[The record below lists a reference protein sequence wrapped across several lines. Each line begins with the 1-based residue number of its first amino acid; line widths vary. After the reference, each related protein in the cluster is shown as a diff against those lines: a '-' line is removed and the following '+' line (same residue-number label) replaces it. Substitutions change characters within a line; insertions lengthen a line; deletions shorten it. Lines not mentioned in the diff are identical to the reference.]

1 MRSWADLAAQ
11 SYEHM
16 AKRTQ
21 RFSIYKIHGHLGEGT
36 PDYNEIARQI
46 VRLDGRIHRSG
57 NRVVAIGRTA
67 LVSGDDSTQRAWF
80 VACSG
85 DVDRNVLFFDL
96 NRFTETSSLLESGRF
111 VARKTRALFDP
122 ALRTLVIESGR
133 GHLPA
138 EELAKIIEEALR
150 ENPAYASL
158 EVSFA
163 PVAAPSFTAKLDRL
177 ARIQSVSVSI
187 ARPNVDWSERYDQLA
202 ELADDSR
209 AGAIEA
215 TVRARR
221 SDGLSKTRGIIPNL
235 KHWLS
240 SGISSVSSAR
250 IKGALS
256 GQSGLIELKLR
267 DHVDTFTVTTEV
279 NSESGQPADSEM
291 QSKLGAYMDQRA
303 ETEES

>member
-1 MRSWADLAAQ
+1 
-11 SYEHM
+11 M
-16 AKRTQ
+16 AKRTY

-36 PDYNEIARQI
+36 PDYREIARKI
-46 VRLDGRIHRSG
+46 VSLSGQIHRDGS
-57 NRVVAIGRTA
+57 RVVAIGTTM
-67 LVSGDDSTQRAWF
+67 LVSGVDSTQRAWF
-80 VACSG
+80 VAYSG

-122 ALRTLVIESGR
+122 VLRTLVIESGR
-133 GHLPA
+133 GHLPP

-150 ENPAYASL
+150 DDPAYASL

-163 PVAAPSFTAKLDRL
+163 PVAAPSFITKIETLE
-177 ARIQSVSVSI
+177 RIQSVSVSI

-209 AGAIEA
+209 AGAIET

-221 SDGLSKTRGIIPNL
+221 SDGLSKSRGIVPNL
-235 KHWLS
+235 KRWLS
-240 SGISSVSSAR
+240 AAMSSVSSAR
-250 IKGALS
+250 IKGALP
-256 GQSGLIELKLR
+256 GQSSLIELRLR
-267 DHVDTFTVTTEV
+267 DHVDTFSVTTEV
-279 NSESGQPADSEM
+279 NSESGQPADPEM

-303 ETEES
+303 ETEEA